1 MVRLAFRDS
10 FRDGKKKPLAI
21 AVCSIA
27 VLLILL
33 FLGNLS
39 YLYGSLFKSSCRVH
53 NINVLAV
60 DFYRGII
67 GQSLSAVYQQLQG
80 DESPTLQ
87 FHSTTEYPTI
97 IDARNAICRGDLWA
111 AAVTQAP
118 HIAFLQRWPGDP
130 LLPII
135 IQRRGDIHLERSKL
149 SRRATR

>member
-1 MVRLAFRDS
+1 MVLTHLRRRPLSTSAIFIYCQVRLAFRDS
-10 FRDGKKKPLAI
+10 FETVKEPLAI

-67 GQSLSAVYQQLQG
+67 GRSLSAVYQQLQG

-97 IDARNAICRGDLWA
+97 IDARNAICRGDY
-111 AAVTQAP
+111 
-118 HIAFLQRWPGDP
+118 GP
-130 LLPII
+130 L
-135 IQRRGDIHLERSKL
+135 S
-149 SRRATR
+149 